1 MSRRS
6 QGDTYVAG
14 RESCLGR
21 ECGHDSTADL
31 VATML
36 AQRSEVTGSRAQ
48 VRPAAP
54 RFVTR
59 DPAIVRIADHSAMPA
74 VDRRTLIVFGGYAA
88 AFLAVAIVNVIALP
102 PLVRFAF
109 AVIALAFG
117 AVAVSEATERLAH
130 RMSPAAT
137 GVVQSTLGNLPELFL
152 AVFALQAGLT
162 EVVAAALVGS
172 VLGNALFVLG
182 LALLAGGLRHGHL
195 HFSAAANRL
204 YATELLLGVAALVI
218 PFLATQPGAPDFGH
232 APELSAFVAV
242 VLLVLFAASVPISLR
257 LKQAGPGTTPDVE
270 SQDDDAEIAA
280 AASGHH
286 APPPPLG
293 QTLVLLGA
301 SAASAAFVAEWFV
314 EALEPAMAA
323 IGMSEAFAGLI
334 VVAVAGNAIEHL
346 AGVTAAWKNRGDLA
360 LSLILNSALQVVLFL
375 APVIVLLSFV
385 VAPAPLTL
393 IFTPLLLGSLAVTV
407 LLVYAVVTDGE
418 ANAFEGAMLLGV
430 YAIIGAAVWF
440 GPAIGT

>member
-1 MSRRS
+1 MSR
-6 QGDTYVAG
+6 
-14 RESCLGR
+14 
-21 ECGHDSTADL
+21 
-31 VATML
+31 
-36 AQRSEVTGSRAQ
+36 
-48 VRPAAP
+48 
-54 RFVTR
+54 
-59 DPAIVRIADHSAMPA
+59 I
-74 VDRRTLIVFGGYAA
+74 DRRTWIIFGGYAVAFALA
-88 AFLAVAIVNVIALP
+88 AIANLLHLP
-102 PLVRFAF
+102 PLVLFFF
-109 AVIALAFG
+109 AVIALAGG

-162 EVVAAALVGS
+162 QVVAAALVGS

-204 YATELLLGVAALVI
+204 YATELLLGVAALII

-232 APELSAFVAV
+232 AEELSAFVAI

-257 LKQAGPGTTPDVE
+257 LRQAGPGATPDVE
-270 SQDDDAEIAA
+270 
-280 AASGHH
+280 AASEMEDAADVGAAVP
-286 APPPPLG
+286 APHVPPLG
-293 QTLVLLGA
+293 QTLLLLGGA
-301 SAASAAFVAEWFV
+301 AASAAFVAEWFV

-334 VVAVAGNAIEHL
+334 VVAIAGNAIEHL

-360 LSLILNSALQVVLFL
+360 MSLILNSALQVVLFL
-375 APVIVLLSFV
+375 APVIVLLSFF

-393 IFTPLLLGSLAVTV
+393 IFDPLLLGSLAVTV
-407 LLVYAVVTDGE
+407 LLVYAMVVDGE